1 MAQINAPY
9 GANTK
14 KTIVGRGA
22 SSKGRACGR
31 GHDGQNSRS
40 GGGVRLGFEGG
51 QMPLYRRVARRGF
64 SNYPFKVTYEVVS
77 LAKLN
82 AAYEDTL
89 MFLSGKD
96 KSQLPTAILTSNDV
110 IAFGAVKALLNRG
123 YSIPGDVSVVGFDDL
138 PMSSLLEPQLS
149 SLSVPKIAMGRAAVD
164 LLVSRMEGK
173 NPQVGEKRYMYGPL
187 VERQSISVP
196 REP

>member
-1 MAQINAPY
+1 MGQIIAPF

-64 SNYPFKVTYEVVS
+64 SNYPFKVTYVPVS
-77 LAKLN
+77 LSDLD
-82 AAYEDTL
+82 AAFSDGDVVNTDSLREKGL
-89 MFLSGKD
+89 IKGKD
-96 KSQLPTAILTSNDV
+96 VLGKILNNGEIGKKLTIEGVKVS
-110 IAFGAVKALLNRG
+110 AAAAKAVEAAG
-123 YSIPGDVSVVGFDDL
+123 GSV
-138 PMSSLLEPQLS
+138 
-149 SLSVPKIAMGRAAVD
+149 K
-164 LLVSRMEGK
+164 
-173 NPQVGEKRYMYGPL
+173 
-187 VERQSISVP
+187 
-196 REP
+196 

>member
-1 MAQINAPY
+1 MGQIHAPY

-64 SNYPFKVTYEVVS
+64 SNALFKETYQVVS
-77 LAKLN
+77 LTPVSAK
-82 AAYEDTL
+82 YEDGETVNVETL
-89 MFLSGKD
+89 KAKGLVKGADVLVKILANGELTKKVSFEGVKC
-96 KSQLPTAILTSNDV
+96 SQAAKAAIEAAGGS
-110 IAFGAVKALLNRG
+110 VK
-123 YSIPGDVSVVGFDDL
+123 
-138 PMSSLLEPQLS
+138 
-149 SLSVPKIAMGRAAVD
+149 
-164 LLVSRMEGK
+164 
-173 NPQVGEKRYMYGPL
+173 
-187 VERQSISVP
+187 
-196 REP
+196 